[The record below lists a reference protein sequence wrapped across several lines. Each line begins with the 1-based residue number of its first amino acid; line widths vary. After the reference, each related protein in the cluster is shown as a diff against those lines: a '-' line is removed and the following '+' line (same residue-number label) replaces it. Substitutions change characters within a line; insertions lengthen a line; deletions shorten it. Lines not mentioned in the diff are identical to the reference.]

1 MNKININELEKILE
15 EHEIWLN
22 SRPCDEEKGHPA
34 DLSNTDLSGAD
45 LSNRNLSYATLYYR
59 LSKREYR

>member
-1 MNKININELEKILE
+1 MNKINLNELEKILE

-45 LSNRNLSYATLYYR
+45 LSNRNLSYATL
-59 LSKREYR
+59 